1 MGGRGSKSPGQ
12 ARAVSRAPMP
22 KDPLLPPD
30 ATFRP
35 DEDPQEAQTPEPGP
49 DDRTPTNPTEQAP
62 ASEQEEE
69 RPEEKELKPPVSGW
83 PSDKPLLPNKWGSF
97 PGPDTPIAYHDDGE
111 IGSALKFMP
120 GREARMEV
128 DGEPLANVLGR
139 LATDV
144 RMGRKTPQE
153 GVDAYKELRDRLPEA
168 SQARFRLD
176 MAINRID
183 APATPP
189 PVLPK
194 GTPEPLR
201 QLAADLNEIPLARAQ
216 PKELDKIRSVAEDL
230 AAGRPVWVEQEVEW
244 LHNTRHESQGDAGKF
259 QIDAAVTR
267 AVKAL
272 DALHRSNPSP

>member
-30 ATFRP
+30 ATFL
-35 DEDPQEAQTPEPGP
+35 P
-49 DDRTPTNPTEQAP
+49 DDDPPQAPDAGPEDLAPANPTEQAP
-62 ASEQEEE
+62 ALEQEEE
-69 RPEEKELKPPVSGW
+69 RPEEKGEPKPPVSGW
-83 PSDKPLLPNKWGSF
+83 PSDKPLLPNEWGRF

-176 MAINRID
+176 MAIRRID

-216 PKELDKIRSVAEDL
+216 PKELDKIRGVAEDL

-272 DALHRSNPSP
+272 DALHRSKPPT